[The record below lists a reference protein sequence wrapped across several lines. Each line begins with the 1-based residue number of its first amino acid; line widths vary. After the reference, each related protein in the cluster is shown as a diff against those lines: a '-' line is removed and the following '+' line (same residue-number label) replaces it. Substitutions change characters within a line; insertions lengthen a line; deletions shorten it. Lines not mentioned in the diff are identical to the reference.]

1 MPPPRLGDQ
10 DDGPEPIAV
19 HDVRGP
25 LAVVL
30 GQAEL
35 LLEEVCGP
43 LTDKQRYA
51 LLKIQ
56 SNGDKMNERMTSESA
71 RLREVLGLED

>member
-1 MPPPRLGDQ
+1 M
-10 DDGPEPIAV
+10 

-35 LLEEVCGP
+35 LLEEVYGP